1 MSIFSID
8 TTGLDY
14 RDYLNEPH
22 ILKVMYEEGKFSLS
36 ELSGKTT
43 TFSGCTEDTFLLM
56 VALANVGA
64 INLSDYW
71 NVGDERNISISAITG
86 SSNTTGFAV
95 TSQSA
100 VTMPMVLANAGGKKL
115 ATMTAGGRI
124 TCEFVILSKK
134 MLNTYA
140 AMQNVY
146 HDTSTTGSYGNNY
159 GGWECSSI
167 RGYYQYY
174 ILPALPSFLQKA
186 LKPHK
191 SIRGKGGGSNTSGT
205 ITSIDI
211 LGMPAEYNVFGTK
224 TYAQD
229 DEVAALQADG
239 EVQWTYYQT
248 ANNRKHYTVSGTS
261 YRCWLSSPSCTN
273 ASSFCFVS
281 TDGTALNYYAYDAY
295 GLAFFGCL

>member
-140 AMQNVY
+140 AMQNVNN
-146 HDTSTTGSYGNNY
+146 STTVKCYGNNY
-159 GGWECSSI
+159 GGWACSAI
-167 RGYYQYY
+167 RGYYNTY
-174 ILPALPSFLQKA
+174 IFNALPEYLQKA

-205 ITSIDI
+205 ITTIDK
-211 LGMPAEYNVFGTK
+211 LGMPAERNVFASN
-224 TYAQD
+224 TYSQQD
-229 DEVAALQADG
+229 EWNALVSDG

-261 YRCWLSSPSCTN
+261 YNCWLSSPNYNN
-273 ASSFCFVS
+273 ANNFCNVN
-281 TDGTALNYYAYDAY
+281 TDGTANNNNAYNAN
-295 GLAFFGCL
+295 GLAFFGCK